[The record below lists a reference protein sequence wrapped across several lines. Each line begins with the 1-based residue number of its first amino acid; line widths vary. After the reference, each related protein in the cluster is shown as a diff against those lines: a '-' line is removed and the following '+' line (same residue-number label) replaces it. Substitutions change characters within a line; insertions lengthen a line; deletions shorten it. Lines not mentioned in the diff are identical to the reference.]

1 MVGDTRRSSTVTV
14 VVNDLSV
21 PASVKIN
28 IPTPTTSAPPIAPPM
43 SELSGRLATILVLSR
58 VALRMKRIYQQLTQL
73 LTGVLL
79 RMGRS
84 TGKQGSQ
91 TEFPK

>member
-1 MVGDTRRSSTVTV
+1 
-14 VVNDLSV
+14 
-21 PASVKIN
+21 
-28 IPTPTTSAPPIAPPM
+28 M

-58 VALRMKRIYQQLTQL
+58 VVLRMKRIYQQLTQL